1 MVITFFI
8 VTSLPKR
15 VEQKNIVLAGPAAGQ
30 CYNKYMRHANDDL
43 INEEEHKIRWL
54 RWIVDLTEA
63 VLMQSDLALH
73 ESLTLMSHT
82 RRAALCLFPDK
93 AFVYDLIYT
102 PRFQR
107 ILNERFAIKGTYQR
121 RN

>member
-1 MVITFFI
+1 M
-8 VTSLPKR
+8 KR
-15 VEQKNIVLAGPAAGQ
+15 GNI
-30 CYNKYMRHANDDL
+30 DL
-43 INEEEHKIRWL
+43 ILEEENKMRRL

-73 ESLTLMSHT
+73 ESLALMSHT
-82 RRAALCLFPDK
+82 RKAALCLFPDK

-107 ILNERFAIKGTYQR
+107 ILDERFAIKGTYQR